1 MHPPNVAFSVLVNKF
16 TNASTRCA
24 IDEPHR
30 FKRSTTVAHTVHTQH
45 DAPHSTPTGGFHNMR
60 LTHVNGLTLLASAVI
75 LSACAGGG
83 ENNTAGA
90 TSGPTGAAT
99 ATPPAGQ
106 PTAGGTGARQP
117 TGQTHTVRM
126 VGDAQGYRFE
136 PANITIKRG
145 DAVKWVMVS
154 GGPHNVAFEADK
166 LPAGAQAQLSAN
178 MPNQQG
184 PLSSP
189 MMMNPNEEY
198 TASFAGVPAGNYPYI
213 CTPHLAMN
221 MRGVVT
227 VQ

>member
-1 MHPPNVAFSVLVNKF
+1 
-16 TNASTRCA
+16 
-24 IDEPHR
+24 
-30 FKRSTTVAHTVHTQH
+30 
-45 DAPHSTPTGGFHNMR
+45 MR
-60 LTHVNGLTLLASAVI
+60 LMHLNGLTTFLTSAVI
-75 LSACAGGG
+75 LGACARGDTAADTAAGV
-83 ENNTAGA
+83 TAGA
-90 TSGPTGAAT
+90 TTAVTPAQPGQQPGATGAQ
-99 ATPPAGQ
+99 PA
-106 PTAGGTGARQP
+106 

-126 VGDAQGYRFE
+126 LLDAQGAYRFD

-145 DAVKWVMVS
+145 DAVKWLMVS

-166 LPAGAQAQLSAN
+166 LPSGAQAQLSAN

-198 TASFAGVPAGNYPYI
+198 TASFAGVPPGNYPYV

-221 MRGVVT
+221 MRGTVT

>member
-1 MHPPNVAFSVLVNKF
+1 
-16 TNASTRCA
+16 
-24 IDEPHR
+24 
-30 FKRSTTVAHTVHTQH
+30 
-45 DAPHSTPTGGFHNMR
+45 MR
-60 LTHVNGLTLLASAVI
+60 LTHLNGLTLLASAV
-75 LSACAGGG
+75 LLGACAGGG
-83 ENNTAGA
+83 DTNAGA
-90 TSGPTGAAT
+90 TTGATTAVT
-99 ATPPAGQ
+99 PAQPAATPGATGGVGAAQPA
-106 PTAGGTGARQP
+106 

-126 VGDAQGYRFE
+126 VGDATSYRFE
-136 PANITIKRG
+136 PATITIKRG
-145 DAVKWVMVS
+145 DAVKWIMVS

-198 TASFAGVPAGNYPYI
+198 TVSFAGLPAGNYPYI

-221 MRGVVT
+221 MKGTVT

>member
-1 MHPPNVAFSVLVNKF
+1 
-16 TNASTRCA
+16 
-24 IDEPHR
+24 
-30 FKRSTTVAHTVHTQH
+30 
-45 DAPHSTPTGGFHNMR
+45 MR
-60 LTHVNGLTLLASAVI
+60 LTHLNGLTLLASAVI
-75 LSACAGGG
+75 LTACAGGG

-90 TSGPTGAAT
+90 TSGATGAAT

-106 PTAGGTGARQP
+106 PATGATGAQAA

-136 PANITIKRG
+136 PASITIKQG
-145 DAVKWVMVS
+145 DAVKWVFVS
-154 GGPHNVAFEADK
+154 GGPHNVAFDANGI
-166 LPAGAQAQLSAN
+166 PSGAQAQLSAN

-189 MMMNPNEEY
+189 MMMNVNEEY
-198 TASFAGVPAGNYPYI
+198 TVSFAGLPAGTYNYV

-221 MRGVVT
+221 MKGVVT